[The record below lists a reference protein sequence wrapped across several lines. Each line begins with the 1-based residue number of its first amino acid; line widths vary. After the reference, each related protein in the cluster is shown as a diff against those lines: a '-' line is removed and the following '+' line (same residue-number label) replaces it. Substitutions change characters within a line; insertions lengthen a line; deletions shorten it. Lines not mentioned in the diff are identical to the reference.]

1 MHGEIRH
8 IRNLNHKP
16 KHINEIINIL
26 FPLHR
31 IQQFAIWF
39 CWSVFFLCSSSM
51 FWSTSYNYHRTLNEV
66 SSIWLVFTST
76 LECIEL
82 LESSNKPFI
91 IERIHFHRKLFRS
104 FFFTFFVDSYFGCFF
119 RFLCRLKPPSS
130 IHGIWNVVSDT
141 EEFRWI
147 RWIDG
152 DDRDRKKQQ
161 QQPLIS
167 YLKCDAKHLFV
178 HLMIWMT
185 ESSHFSDFH
194 TIFDKFAARK
204 IIITIPFC
212 RVLFRLHP

>member
-1 MHGEIRH
+1 
-8 IRNLNHKP
+8 
-16 KHINEIINIL
+16 
-26 FPLHR
+26 
-31 IQQFAIWF
+31 
-39 CWSVFFLCSSSM
+39 M
-51 FWSTSYNYHRTLNEV
+51 FWSTSYNYHRTLNEI

-76 LECIEL
+76 LECIEP

-104 FFFTFFVDSYFGCFF
+104 FFSTFLLTHILVVSFIFFVSAGTT
-119 RFLCRLKPPSS
+119 LKHTWYLECCKRYGRIPMNTLNWWRRP
-130 IHGIWNVVSDT
+130 
-141 EEFRWI
+141 RQ
-147 RWIDG
+147 
-152 DDRDRKKQQ
+152 KKNQ

>member
-16 KHINEIINIL
+16 EHINEIINIL

-51 FWSTSYNYHRTLNEV
+51 FWSTSYNYHRTLNES

-152 DDRDRKKQQ
+152 DDRDRKKNSNSNHWYLIWNAM
-161 QQPLIS
+161 PSIYLYTWWFEWLNRATFLIS
-167 YLKCDAKHLFV
+167 IQYLINLPPAK
-178 HLMIWMT
+178 
-185 ESSHFSDFH
+185 
-194 TIFDKFAARK
+194 
-204 IIITIPFC
+204 
-212 RVLFRLHP
+212 

>member
-16 KHINEIINIL
+16 EHINEIINIL

-51 FWSTSYNYHRTLNEV
+51 FWSTSYNYHRTLNES

-104 FFFTFFVDSYFGCFF
+104 FFFTF
-119 RFLCRLKPPSS
+119 LLTH
-130 IHGIWNVVSDT
+130 ILVVSFICFVSAETTLKHIWYLECCKRYGRIPMNTLNWWRRPRQKKNATATTDILSEMRCQAFICT
-141 EEFRWI
+141 PDDLNDWI
-147 RWIDG
+147 E
-152 DDRDRKKQQ
+152 
-161 QQPLIS
+161 PLFWFP
-167 YLKCDAKHLFV
+167 YN
-178 HLMIWMT
+178 IW
-185 ESSHFSDFH
+185 
-194 TIFDKFAARK
+194 
-204 IIITIPFC
+204 
-212 RVLFRLHP
+212 